1 MYLKR
6 KNQNLQK
13 DILITLHLL
22 IKRSSTISLSLLN
35 ILCYLLIPTSIE
47 LQFIYLLL
55 NSAEENKIRY
65 FIKVVLSWNIL

>member
-35 ILCYLLIPTSIE
+35 ILRYLLIPTSIE

>member
-35 ILCYLLIPTSIE
+35 ILCYLLIPTPIE